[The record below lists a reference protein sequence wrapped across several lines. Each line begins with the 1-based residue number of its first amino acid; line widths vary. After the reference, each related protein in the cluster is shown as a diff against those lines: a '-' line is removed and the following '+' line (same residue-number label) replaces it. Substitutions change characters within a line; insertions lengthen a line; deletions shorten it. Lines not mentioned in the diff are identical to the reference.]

1 MATDPKTTE
10 KAREFIDKALSERQR
25 LGYKARVSK
34 ASYGKAV
41 SQAADAFDK
50 LERSTSEDTHRSS

>member
-10 KAREFIDKALSERQR
+10 KAREFIDKALSERRR

-41 SQAADAFDK
+41 SQAADAFER
-50 LERSTSEDTHRSS
+50 LERSTSEDTNRSA